1 MSHTWPDVLSTLV
14 AGDDLTTE
22 QARWAMDEVFAG
34 AATPVQLAG
43 LVVALRA
50 KGETVDEVTG
60 IADAMLAAANPIS
73 VPGRLLD
80 VVGTGGDRSM
90 SVNISTM
97 SAIVAAGAGARVV
110 KHGNRSASSKSGSAD
125 VLEALGIRLDLPP
138 ARVAEVADEAG
149 ITFCF
154 SAAFHP
160 AMRHAAVPR
169 RELGIATTF
178 NILGP
183 LTNPARPQAQAIGC
197 ADARMAP
204 VMAGVLAGRGVDA
217 WVFRGDDGLDE
228 LTTTTTSTLW
238 RVHDGAVTESSV
250 DPASLGIARATTED
264 LRGGDA
270 AHNADVVRRLL
281 AGEQGPV
288 RDAVVLNAG
297 AALAVYD
304 SPDARRRLL
313 ARRRGDEGRRGD
325 RLGCGA
331 GRARAVG
338 GGDLRLSSELEDV
351 GLALAPEAEPVVV
364 GADHSRRC
372 HHAAEPAVGEQAAL
386 APHEL
391 AGGEVAVARRDVVEQ
406 HVRRVA
412 RSRAGA
418 RRPRSRRPSARG
430 TRPGRRTGSWTNV
443 GLNFRMSA
451 PCTRRVWRRYSSSGP
466 TSSTSKAVSSWRSRR
481 SRTMNQT
488 LMATSTVFMPTIGH
502 TSSAALNTIRMTH
515 AIALSTRRRRTL
527 ACSRE

>member
-14 AGDDLTTE
+14 AGSDLTTE
-22 QARWAMDEVFAG
+22 QARWATDEVFAG
-34 AATPVQLAG
+34 AATPVQVAG

-50 KGETVDEVTG
+50 KGETVEEVSG
-60 IADAMLAAANPIS
+60 IAAAMLAAANPIS

-97 SAIVAAGAGARVV
+97 AAIVAAGAGARVV
-110 KHGNRSASSKSGSAD
+110 KHGNRSASSQSGSAD
-125 VLEALGIRLDLPP
+125 VLEALGIRLDLAP
-138 ARVAEVADEAG
+138 ARVAEVAEEAG

-204 VMAGVLAGRGVDA
+204 VMAGVLAQRGVDA

-238 RVHDGAVTESSV
+238 RIHGGEVTEHTIDPLDV
-250 DPASLGIARATTED
+250 DIPRATTED

-281 AGEQGPV
+281 AGETGPV

-304 SPDARRRLL
+304 TPD
-313 ARRRGDEGRRGD
+313 D
-325 RLGCGA
+325 
-331 GRARAVG
+331 
-338 GGDLRLSSELEDV
+338 DV
-351 GLALAPEAEPVVV
+351 DTALAAGVTKAREAIDA
-364 GADHSRRC
+364 GA
-372 HHAAEPAVGEQAAL
+372 AQAAL
-386 APHEL
+386 E
-391 AGGEVAVARRDVVEQ
+391 RW
-406 HVRRVA
+406 VR
-412 RSRAGA
+412 
-418 RRPRSRRPSARG
+418 
-430 TRPGRRTGSWTNV
+430 
-443 GLNFRMSA
+443 
-451 PCTRRVWRRYSSSGP
+451 
-466 TSSTSKAVSSWRSRR
+466 
-481 SRTMNQT
+481 
-488 LMATSTVFMPTIGH
+488 ATS
-502 TSSAALNTIRMTH
+502 A
-515 AIALSTRRRRTL
+515 
-527 ACSRE
+527 